1 MKQKWWL
8 ERVAYQIYPK
18 SFYDS
23 SGDGIGDIRGII
35 EKLDYLKDLGIGIL
49 WLSPVYKSPLADQGY
64 DISDYYDIDER
75 FGTLSDMEELIAE
88 ADKRDIKIIMD
99 LVVNHCSDE
108 HIWFQKAC
116 EDPDGEYGKYFY
128 IVDKKEEGLPTNWR
142 SYFGGSVWDI
152 LPGHEDKYY
161 LHMFHKKQPDLNWEN
176 PTLRKKVYE
185 MINWWLEKGVAGFRV
200 DAIIN
205 IKKPEFM
212 DYPPDREDG
221 MAGPSVVLSHAKG
234 IGEFLL
240 EMRKETFDKYQAFTV
255 AEVFDADDLENYISE
270 DGYFSSI
277 FDFSTAMIGQSPLGW
292 YDRQKPDMQ
301 TYIRTIYEAQDSM
314 RDIGY
319 FSNIIENHDE
329 PRGVSHYL
337 SEQSD
342 AAKKA
347 LALTHILLRGIPFIY
362 QGQEIGMENMDFSSL
377 EEMDDV
383 ANMAEYELCM
393 EKGYSKEESLSI
405 IKKYSRDNARTPM
418 QWNDA
423 EYAGFSTHK
432 PWLIVNPNVKEINV
446 CKQMKDEKSVWH
458 FYKKL
463 ICLRG
468 DNPTLIHGDIE
479 IYDVNPNVMGFVRR
493 YDKVMLCLA
502 NLSPD
507 VQAVKLPV
515 KIKNILLN
523 TSESLDLDI
532 GENIL
537 RLQAYQST
545 VLELES

>member
-23 SGDGIGDIRGII
+23 SDDGIGDIRGII
-35 EKLDYLKDLGIGIL
+35 EKLDYLKELGIGIL

-108 HIWFQKAC
+108 HEWFQKAC

-128 IVDKKEEGLPTNWR
+128 IVDKKEEALPTNWR

-176 PTLRKKVYE
+176 PVLREKIYA
-185 MINWWLEKGVAGFRV
+185 MIHWWLKKGIAGFRI

-205 IKKPEFM
+205 IKKPVFK

-221 MAGPSVVLSHAKG
+221 MAGPSVVLSHAEG

-240 EMRKETFDKYQAFTV
+240 EMRKETFDKHQAFTV

-292 YDRQKPDMQ
+292 YDRQKPDIQ

-314 RDIGY
+314 RGIGY

-337 SEQSD
+337 YEQSD

-383 ANMAEYELCM
+383 ANMAEYEMCR
-393 EKGYSKEESLSI
+393 EKGCSPEESLAV
-405 IKKYSRDNARTPM
+405 IKQYSRDNARTPM
-418 QWNDA
+418 QWTDTT
-423 EYAGFSTHK
+423 YAGFSTHE
-432 PWLIVNPNVKEINV
+432 PWLKVNPNHTEINV
-446 CKQMKDEKSVWH
+446 QKQMTDEKSVLH
-458 FYKKL
+458 FYRKL
-463 ICLRG
+463 IRLRRE
-468 DNPTLIHGDIE
+468 NPALVYGDIE
-479 IYDVNPNVMGFVRR
+479 RYDVNPEVMGFIRTH
-493 YDKVMLCLA
+493 DKKILCLA
-502 NLSPD
+502 NLSNIRQD
-507 VQAVKLPV
+507 VKLDTG
-515 KIKNILLN
+515 IRDILLN
-523 TSESLDLDI
+523 TMDTLNKSKDI
-532 GENIL
+532 L
-537 RLQAYQST
+537 HLQPYQGL
-545 VLELES
+545 VLELEG